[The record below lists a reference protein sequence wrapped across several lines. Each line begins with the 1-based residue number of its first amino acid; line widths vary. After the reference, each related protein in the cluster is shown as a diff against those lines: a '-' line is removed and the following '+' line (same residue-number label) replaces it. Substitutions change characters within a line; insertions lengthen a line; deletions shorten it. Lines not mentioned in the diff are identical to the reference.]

1 MPCGVPKTAKKPN
14 PGKPSM
20 PHARR
25 FTIKGRVQGVWF
37 RDSTRKKAESLGL
50 SGHAINLNDGNVE
63 VLACGDEAAIDQ
75 LAGWLQS
82 GPPMA
87 KVTQVIADDAEWE
100 EGAGFRIR

>member
-1 MPCGVPKTAKKPN
+1 MLCGVPKTAKQPN

-75 LAGWLQS
+75 LADWLRD
-82 GPPMA
+82 GPRMA
-87 KVTQVIADDAEWE
+87 KVTQVVAEHVAWQDVK
-100 EGAGFRIR
+100 GFEVR

>member
-1 MPCGVPKTAKKPN
+1 MPCGAPKTAKKPK

-20 PHARR
+20 PGARR

-87 KVTQVIADDAEWE
+87 KVTQVIEDDAEWE
-100 EGAGFRIR
+100 DVAGFRIR